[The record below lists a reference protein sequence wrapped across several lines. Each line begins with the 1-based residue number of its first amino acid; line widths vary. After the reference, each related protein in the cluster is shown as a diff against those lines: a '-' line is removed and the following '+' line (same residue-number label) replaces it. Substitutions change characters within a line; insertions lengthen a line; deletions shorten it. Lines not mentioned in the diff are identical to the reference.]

1 MPKFDRLAW
10 VQFNLDRIFVGL
22 ENNRMDPRETRGQ
35 ERQETCGHTKE
46 DPSKPG
52 RTQDVSRTK
61 TTQVGFFFSLKG
73 FFFPEMGLI
82 IKLVC
87 CRLVNY

>member
-35 ERQETCGHTKE
+35 ERQETCGHTEE
-46 DPSKPG
+46 DPSKPETCG
-52 RTQDVSRTK
+52 QEGSK
-61 TTQVGFFFSLKG
+61 KSPGQNHSGWIFFS
-73 FFFPEMGLI
+73 
-82 IKLVC
+82 
-87 CRLVNY
+87 